1 MFVYYWLMMAWVTHV
16 GGWGRGGEGGRLF
29 CFPSS
34 LIMII
39 ESTRMLFIMVIIIG
53 IMAVLKTEVM
63 IIKIKQS

>member
-1 MFVYYWLMMAWVTHV
+1 MRVCLLLVND
-16 GGWGRGGEGGRLF
+16 GLGDPRGWGGGEGGRLF

-53 IMAVLKTEVM
+53 IMAVLKTDAM
-63 IIKIKQS
+63 IIKIK